1 MSSRLLFTLILTA
14 SSFSSVSAES
24 HPWKSTDGTKSVQGD
39 FQSRDASSVKIRLA
53 DGKDVSI
60 DLGKLH
66 ADDRKW
72 LDLNHPA
79 SAGTAAPD
87 ESAVFDTLKFGDKH
101 DAVLAKLKASKFV
114 ELTMAENMISRTGLN
129 GIFRIRQKIGGQT
142 ATLYFDWSGTDALK
156 EITVR
161 TESFPAASFSSKLA
175 PSWKEF
181 IDLLTTL
188 HGQPLQALPNI
199 DPASVPSGT
208 MLSSHLW
215 KLESG
220 GSATLGVGCEEM
232 SYQVV
237 VRFTEEKIEPV
248 TSNRPA
254 RPAAPDI
261 DFNP

>member
-1 MSSRLLFTLILTA
+1 MSSRLILSLLLAVA
-14 SSFSSVSAES
+14 SAPSVSAQS
-24 HPWKSTDGTKSVQGD
+24 RPWKSADGTKSIQAD
-39 FQSRDASSVKIRLA
+39 FQSRDATSVKIRLT
-53 DGKDVSI
+53 DGKELSI

-66 ADDRKW
+66 VDDKKW
-72 LDLNHPA
+72 LNLNHPA
-79 SAGTAAPD
+79 SGAPAPD

-101 DAVLAKLKASKFV
+101 GAVLAKLKASKFV
-114 ELTMAENMISRTGLN
+114 ELTMAESMISRTGLN

-142 ATLYFDWSGTDALK
+142 ATLYFDWTETDALK

-161 TESFPAASFSSKLA
+161 TDAYPAASFDAQLS
-175 PSWKEF
+175 PCWKEF
-181 IDLLTTL
+181 IELLTTL
-188 HGQPLQALPNI
+188 HGKPLQAVPKI

-208 MLSSHLW
+208 LLSSHLW

-220 GSATLGVGCEEM
+220 GSATLGVGCEEK

-248 TSNRPA
+248 TGHRHTKPT
-254 RPAAPDI
+254 PPDI